1 MIDSYI
7 EECINGR
14 KDVCIITI
22 NGFQMR
28 GRIVHD
34 FADHVILLSGN
45 KKRMVYKHAISTICP
60 D

>member
-7 EECINGR
+7 DEVINAR

-34 FADHVILLSGN
+34 FADHVILLSDG
-45 KKRMVYKHAISTICP
+45 KKRMIYKHAISTIYP
-60 D
+60 V